1 MVVLFVKSLYLL
13 PMGFSM
19 SADPVL
25 TLTASSKV
33 DVCTVFPIL
42 PTKGLK
48 LRAIRWRGQG
58 HMTKN
63 GQRQSR
69 QQGKAMSHLRTV
81 GDRNVDFATPKVEL
95 AF

>member
-1 MVVLFVKSLYLL
+1 
-13 PMGFSM
+13 MGFSM

-63 GQRQSR
+63 GQRQCR
-69 QQGKAMSHLRTV
+69 QEGKAMSHLCTA
-81 GDRNVDFATPKVEL
+81 GDRNVEFATPKVEL